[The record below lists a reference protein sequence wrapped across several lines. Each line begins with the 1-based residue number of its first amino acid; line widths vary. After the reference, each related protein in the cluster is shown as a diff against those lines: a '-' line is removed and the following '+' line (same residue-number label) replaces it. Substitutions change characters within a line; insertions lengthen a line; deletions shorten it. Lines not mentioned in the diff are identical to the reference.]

1 MSVWVVQAAGL
12 GKLTVSSY
20 LGQPLKAE
28 IALESVT
35 DKEINTLSAR
45 LASPKIFQKAGI
57 NLAPYHATLSV
68 AVENERMGSLMF
80 AWFHHRQSVN
90 LFLNY

>member
-1 MSVWVVQAAGL
+1 MKIMNFRARDISPCVLYKAFLTGMLMSVWVVQAAGL

-45 LASPKIFQKAGI
+45 LASPKIFQKQGI
-57 NLAPYHATLSV
+57 HLQNIH
-68 AVENERMGSLMF
+68 
-80 AWFHHRQSVN
+80 
-90 LFLNY
+90 